1 MMMMKNFT
9 DLILMNFQ
17 NDDDDDDDA
26 KVIHRH
32 RHRHRNTP
40 FAQLC

>member
-17 NDDDDDDDA
+17 NDDDDDA
-26 KVIHRH
+26 KVIH

>member
-1 MMMMKNFT
+1 MMMKNFT

-17 NDDDDDDDA
+17 NDDDNDDA
-26 KVIHRH
+26 KVI
-32 RHRHRNTP
+32 HRHRNTP

>member
-17 NDDDDDDDA
+17 NDDDDDA

>member
-32 RHRHRNTP
+32 RHKNTQIGR
-40 FAQLC
+40 AHV